1 MKKYRTVAI
10 LLILIYVISWGSIF
24 DFKNVK
30 ILALENGLDI
40 ESPELTPSFSDID
53 IDINDSLIISYEDIN
68 TDDYECSI
76 NSEGITAS
84 IIEENGYLQCEVE
97 AINNI
102 EFGTM

>member
-1 MKKYRTVAI
+1 M
-10 LLILIYVISWGSIF
+10 VISYCYMSL
-24 DFKNVK
+24 NVVFSEEISTREIVDNVNDNVLFP
-30 ILALENGLDI
+30 IL

-53 IDINDSLIISYEDIN
+53 IDINDSLIISYEDIS